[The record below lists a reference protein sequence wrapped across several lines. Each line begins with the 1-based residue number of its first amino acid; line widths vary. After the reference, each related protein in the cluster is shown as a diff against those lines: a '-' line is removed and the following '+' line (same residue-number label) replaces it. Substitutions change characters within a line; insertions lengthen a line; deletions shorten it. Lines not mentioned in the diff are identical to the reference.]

1 MRFTLAAGLILR
13 EGMTTIE
20 LVRQLSED
28 EFQFENIETR
38 RAKTLTRDQI
48 LDGVYRKKYSVVVG
62 DLVKLGQ
69 ADPKQE
75 HKLLDI
81 TSLTARERRQ
91 LDRRYEYVKA
101 ISRARI
107 SRGRRAEIK
116 QFVERL
122 AAKNGE
128 KPPSASSVMSWIRK
142 YEISRANPLALV
154 DRYRA
159 VPRKKRLPEAVE
171 AVLWEVL
178 RKEYFTK
185 AKLSAKHAYKQLQR
199 AIDAKITRGE
209 IAVNDPVPSY
219 QTLTRRINDVDKYH
233 RIASREG
240 SKRAEMVCR
249 TSFPDGYPSY
259 PLERVEIDHTPLN
272 WVIVC
277 DRTGLPLGR
286 PILSVMLDAY
296 SGYVLGFYVSFYG
309 AGLTS
314 VCGLVKNALQPRDA
328 LLKEFGIQKPWL
340 GNGIGDEWVIDN
352 GLEFH
357 STGFKQ
363 MAQLLGV
370 DLMYCKVR
378 TPWLKPRV
386 ERFFAGLDF
395 LTLTKGRVR
404 KTQAN
409 AWRVDPYKD
418 AAIIFSDFIYGLTKF
433 IVEVYPFTPNWK
445 KMATP
450 FELFKEGLE
459 RCPAAVYPGSLDELK
474 FVAGMSKT
482 LTFSQGGVSLEGMPY
497 GSYGFKDL
505 ARRMGTG
512 FKVDVKWDPDDMG
525 EICVQDPVTKQWI
538 DAQCR
543 WSEYARGLS
552 YNQHK
557 LIKAHAR
564 QHLNHPDQQ
573 MALHRAQ
580 MELHDHWLDSTRGRK
595 RADSLKAAR
604 YAGYTSSRVL
614 QPIEAS
620 DRVEV
625 PSPNQEVIVPQKL
638 HISSEIEA
646 EKEEIPTFESFVMRG
661 GSL

>member
-1 MRFTLAAGLILR
+1 MA
-13 EGMTTIE
+13 TIE
-20 LVRQLSED
+20 LVRELSDGEY
-28 EFQFENIETR
+28 QFENVETR
-38 RAKTLTRDQI
+38 RAKILTRDQI
-48 LDGVYRKKYSVVVG
+48 LDGVYRKKYSVVIGDVG
-62 DLVKLGQ
+62 NAGSEDQ
-69 ADPKQE
+69 KQE
-75 HKLLDI
+75 HKLLDMS
-81 TSLTARERRQ
+81 SLTTRERRL
-91 LDRRYEYVKA
+91 LDRRYDYVKA
-101 ISRARI
+101 VIRARV
-107 SRGRRAEIK
+107 SRGRRSEIK

-128 KPPSASSVMSWIRK
+128 KPPSASAVMSWIRK
-142 YEISRANPLALV
+142 YETSQANPLALV

-171 AVLWEVL
+171 SVLWEVL

-185 AKLSAKHAYKQLQR
+185 AKHSAKHAFKQLQGV
-199 AIDAKITRGE
+199 IDTKIKLGE

-219 QTLTRRINDVDKYH
+219 QTLARRINDVDKYH

-240 SKRAEMVCR
+240 SKRAAMVCR

-286 PILSVMLDAY
+286 PVLSVMLDAY

-314 VCGLVKNALQPRDA
+314 VCGLVKNALKPRDG
-328 LLKEFGIQKPWL
+328 LLKELGIEKPWL
-340 GNGIGDEWVIDN
+340 GNGVGDEWVIDN

-386 ERFFAGLDF
+386 ERFFSGLNF

-404 KTQAN
+404 KSQAN

-418 AAIIFSDFIYGLTKF
+418 AAIIFSDFIFGLTKF
-433 IVEVYPFTPNWK
+433 IVEVYPFTPNWR

-450 FELFKEGLE
+450 FELFQEGLE
-459 RCPAAVYPGSLDELK
+459 RCPPAVYPGSLDHLK
-474 FVAGMSKT
+474 FVAGLSKT
-482 LTFSQGGVSLEGMPY
+482 LTLSQGGVSLEGLPY

-505 ARRMGTG
+505 ANRMGTG
-512 FKVDVKWDPDDMG
+512 FKVNVKWDPDDMG
-525 EICVQDPVTKQWI
+525 EIYVQDPASKQWI

-543 WSEYARGLS
+543 WSDYAQGLS

-564 QHLNHPDQQ
+564 EHLNHPDQQ
-573 MALHRAQ
+573 MALRRAQ
-580 MELHDHWLDSTRGRK
+580 AELHDHWLDCTRGRK

-614 QPIEAS
+614 QPVDTPHRAEA
-620 DRVEV
+620 
-625 PSPNQEVIVPQKL
+625 PSQMALKPEHL
-638 HISSEIEA
+638 HVSTDIEA
-646 EKEEIPTFESFVMRG
+646 EKEEIPTFESFVMAG
-661 GSL
+661 GAR

>member
-1 MRFTLAAGLILR
+1 M
-13 EGMTTIE
+13 E
-20 LVRQLSED
+20 LVRELSDGEY
-28 EFQFENIETR
+28 QFENVETR
-38 RAKTLTRDQI
+38 RAKILTRDQI

-62 DLVKLGQ
+62 DLGKGGAEDQ
-69 ADPKQE
+69 KQE
-75 HKLLDI
+75 HKLLDMS
-81 TSLTARERRQ
+81 SLTTRERRL
-91 LDRRYEYVKA
+91 LDRRYDYVKA
-101 ISRARI
+101 VIRARI
-107 SRGRRAEIK
+107 SRGRRSEIK
-116 QFVERL
+116 QFVEKL

-128 KPPSASSVMSWIRK
+128 KPPSASAVMSWIRK
-142 YEISRANPLALV
+142 YETSLENPLALV

-171 AVLWEVL
+171 AALWEVL

-185 AKLSAKHAYKQLQR
+185 AKHSAKHAFEQLKGV
-199 AIDAKITRGE
+199 IDTKIKLGE

-219 QTLTRRINDVDKYH
+219 QTVARRINDVDKYH

-240 SKRAEMVCR
+240 SKRAAMVCR

-286 PILSVMLDAY
+286 PVLSVMLDAY

-314 VCGLVKNALQPRDA
+314 VCGLVKNALKPRDG
-328 LLKEFGIQKPWL
+328 LLKELGIEKPWL
-340 GNGIGDEWVIDN
+340 GNGVGDEWVIDN

-386 ERFFAGLDF
+386 ERFFSGLNF

-404 KTQAN
+404 KSQAN

-418 AAIIFSDFIYGLTKF
+418 AAIIFSDFIFGLTKF
-433 IVEVYPFTPNWK
+433 IVEVYPFTPNWR

-450 FELFKEGLE
+450 FELFQEGLE
-459 RCPAAVYPGSLDELK
+459 RCPPAVYPGSLDHLK
-474 FVAGMSKT
+474 FVAGLSKT
-482 LTFSQGGVSLEGMPY
+482 LTFSQGGVSLEGLPY

-505 ARRMGTG
+505 ANRMGTG
-512 FKVDVKWDPDDMG
+512 FKVNVKWDPDDMG
-525 EICVQDPVTKQWI
+525 EIYIQDPASKQWI

-543 WSEYARGLS
+543 WSDYAQGLS

-564 QHLNHPDQQ
+564 EHLKHPDQQ

-580 MELHDHWLDSTRGRK
+580 AELHDHWLDCTRGRK

-614 QPIEAS
+614 QPVVTPHRAETTGQIAIEP
-620 DRVEV
+620 EH
-625 PSPNQEVIVPQKL
+625 L
-638 HISSEIEA
+638 HVSTDIEA
-646 EKEEIPTFESFVMRG
+646 EKEEIPTFESFVMAG
-661 GSL
+661 GAR